1 VIIAA
6 FTDRYTVSCG
16 TMRATQG
23 TTGEANMSKH
33 QDQIIEAAKG
43 KVGEQILAA
52 AFAKPRGATTAG
64 IGAGAIVSGIGGK
77 RVSDQR
83 KGAESAGIALGNP
96 GAVAVT
102 ATSLLT
108 MQVKVSFG
116 GQIKEIAEVLSVVP
130 LADVDA
136 LEVKR
141 MGMAG
146 VMEISAGGSSFKLEG
161 KAGDLKEFADA
172 FERAKASA

>member
-1 VIIAA
+1 V
-6 FTDRYTVSCG
+6 
-16 TMRATQG
+16 
-23 TTGEANMSKH
+23 SKH
-33 QDQIIEAAKG
+33 QDQIIAAATG
-43 KVGEQILAA
+43 KVSEQILAA

-64 IGAGAIVSGIGGK
+64 VGGGPIVGAIGGK
-77 RVSDQR
+77 RVSDQT
-83 KGAESAGIALGNP
+83 KGAEAAGIVLGNP

-102 ATSLLT
+102 PTSLLT

-116 GQIKEIAEVLSVVP
+116 GQIKEVTEVLSTVP
-130 LADVDA
+130 LANVS

-161 KAGDLKEFADA
+161 KAGDMKEFAEA
-172 FERAKASA
+172 FERAKATA